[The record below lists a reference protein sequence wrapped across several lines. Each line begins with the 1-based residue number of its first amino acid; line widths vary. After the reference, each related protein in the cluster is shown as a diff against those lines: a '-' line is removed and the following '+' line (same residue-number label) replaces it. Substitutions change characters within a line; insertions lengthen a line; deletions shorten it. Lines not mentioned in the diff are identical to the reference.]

1 MFLLINSLF
10 CQKAALAIP
19 TLVFISSS
27 LFASSVIQLPK
38 YLKCLTCSNGTP
50 SNIILRCIPVISS
63 ILLTTITLVFLTLIS
78 IPYSLHALLS
88 LSIIICIFFL
98 LSATNTASSA
108 YLSSVILIPLNLIP
122 STFSMASCIIHSLYR
137 LKSKGDI
144 TLPCLT
150 PLSTPTSLLTSPAH
164 ITCSCMLS
172 PLLNCRVLLC
182 HTNIFNTTLT
192 LKTFMLYNNAQH

>member
-38 YLKCLTCSNGTP
+38 YLKCLTCSTGTP

-63 ILLTTITLVFLTLIS
+63 ALLIIITLVFLPLIF

-88 LSIIICIFFL
+88 LFYHNLHFL
-98 LSATNTASSA
+98 SFVH
-108 YLSSVILIPLNLIP
+108 YQY
-122 STFSMASCIIHSLYR
+122 CIISISQIHNIDSVEFDAFHIFHGSLYH
-137 LKSKGDI
+137 KFTVQVQG
-144 TLPCLT
+144 
-150 PLSTPTSLLTSPAH
+150 
-164 ITCSCMLS
+164 
-172 PLLNCRVLLC
+172 
-182 HTNIFNTTLT
+182 
-192 LKTFMLYNNAQH
+192 